1 MYEVRSVGELRIALP
16 VNLHRALRM
25 RAIKEGKTLKSFV
38 VELLEKTLTTELIAL
53 YDQAEPV

>member
-1 MYEVRSVGELRIALP
+1 VRSVGELRIALP

-38 VELLEKTLTTELIAL
+38 VELLERNLATELIAPKEVK
-53 YDQAEPV
+53 DE